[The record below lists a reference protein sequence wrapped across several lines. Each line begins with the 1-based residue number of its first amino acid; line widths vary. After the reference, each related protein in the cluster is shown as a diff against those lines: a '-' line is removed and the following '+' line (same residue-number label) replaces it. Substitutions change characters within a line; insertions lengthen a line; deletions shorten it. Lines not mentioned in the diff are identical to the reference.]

1 MRREYR
7 RAVEKL
13 FAGVLADRLPG
24 FEPVRVS
31 SPLLIGGEKVYRWR
45 ATESLDTHVLLVPSP
60 QGHQSFTV
68 EIAWSD
74 QGRFPESGM
83 RPSVMLAPGDPWPTD
98 VTEGIVRLG
107 GLAGTSDAWWDL
119 PDPAVENPGGL
130 DALVESTKPIPPA
143 VAAAHAEEPVSQA
156 LAGLERYGV
165 PFVEAVVLA
174 HGGVESS
181 PRHRGE

>member
-1 MRREYR
+1 EYR

-13 FAGVLADRLPG
+13 FARGLADRLPG

-31 SPLLIGGEKVYRWR
+31 SPLLFGGEKAYRWR
-45 ATESLDTHVLLVPSP
+45 ATQSFDAHVLLVPSP

-74 QGRFPESGM
+74 RGRFPEGGM

-98 VTEGIVRLG
+98 VNEGIVRLG
-107 GLAGTSDAWWDL
+107 GLAGTSDAWWHL
-119 PDPAVENPGGL
+119 PDPAVENPGDL
-130 DALVESTKPIPPA
+130 DALVESTKLISPT
-143 VAAAHAEEPVSQA
+143 VAEAYAEEPVSQA
-156 LAGLERYGV
+156 LASLERHGV
-165 PFVEAVVLA
+165 PFVEAVVMA

-181 PRHRGE
+181 PRHRGEEVP